1 MKLRSILFLVITS
14 PISFCAITIGQ
25 IDNFQSGTLQN
36 WARGGAPPP
45 TSEAT
50 GGPAGVG
57 DQFIRITS
65 DGSGSN
71 GKMLVLNNFQWTGDL
86 SGVPSIAV
94 DLNNLGTSEL
104 TMRLSFRDT
113 GGAGGG
119 GFITSDSITLAP
131 GGGWQNMVF
140 DLSDLVSIGTLV
152 PQAAFMTNVMQ
163 MRILHAPTPSTL
175 LGEEVAATLGV
186 DNIAAIPEPAAAFLG
201 SLGVLALLRRRR
213 V

>member
-1 MKLRSILFLVITS
+1 MKTRFILFLVITS
-14 PISFCAITIGQ
+14 PLGLSAVTIGQ
-25 IDNFQSGTLQN
+25 IDNFQSGTLQS
-36 WARGGAPPP
+36 WARGAAPAPVSQ
-45 TSEAT
+45 TT

-57 DQFIRITS
+57 DRFIRITS

-71 GKMLVLNNFQWTGDL
+71 GKMIVYNNSQWTGDF
-86 SGVPSIAV
+86 SGVPSISV

-113 GGAGGG
+113 GGGGGG
-119 GFITSDSITLAP
+119 GFITSDSITLTP

-152 PQAAFMTNVMQ
+152 PQAAFMTNVAQ
-163 MRILHAPTPSTL
+163 MRILHAPAPSTL
-175 LGEEVAATLGV
+175 LGEEVVATLGV
-186 DNIAAIPEPAAAFLG
+186 DNIAAVPEPTAALLG

-213 V
+213 